1 MIAIEED
8 KIKCPKCGRENI
20 RKNGMI
26 LKNDG
31 SRVQRYQCRDCG
43 YSFTTEKKKIGVTR
57 P

>member
-1 MIAIEED
+1 MIAIEEG

>member
-8 KIKCPKCGRENI
+8 KIKCPKCGHENI
-20 RKNGMI
+20 RRNGMI

-43 YSFTTEKKKIGVTR
+43 YSFTTEKKKIGVNR

>member
-1 MIAIEED
+1 MIAMG
-8 KIKCPKCGRENI
+8 KIKCPKCGHENI
-20 RKNGMI
+20 RRNGMI

-43 YSFTTEKKKIGVTR
+43 YSFTIEKKKIGVNR

>member
-1 MIAIEED
+1 MVEE
-8 KIKCPKCGRENI
+8 IKCPRCGSIEI

-31 SRVQRYQCRDCG
+31 SRVQRHQCMKCG
-43 YSFTTEKKKIGVTR
+43 YSFTLDKKRKGGKR

>member
-31 SRVQRYQCRDCG
+31 TRVQRYQCRDCG

>member
-1 MIAIEED
+1 MIAMEED